1 MDELTQYIIYGA
13 LGFTVLGI
21 LFAFFRFV
29 KGPTAADRTVALD
42 TLTTISVAGMVLSAY
57 LFQRFIY
64 LDVALVYGVL
74 GFIGVIVIARYLEG
88 AL

>member
-1 MDELTQYIIYGA
+1 MTYIIYYAFILMA
-13 LGFTVLGI
+13 LGMIFSAI
-21 LFAFFRFV
+21 RFV

-42 TLTTISVAGMVLSAY
+42 TLTTIGVAALVLLGY
-57 LFQRFIY
+57 MFKRFIY
-64 LDVALVYGVL
+64 VDVALVYAVL